1 MEKCNPFYPWSE
13 LQSFRLPQSVSQL
26 IIHQIILVI
35 QILANDP
42 RSFGLS
48 MKLLCFPGNF
58 PLKNLGDVS
67 FGEVTLTT
75 APFTFALLF
84 LASGFA

>member
-1 MEKCNPFYPWSE
+1 MIPGVLGSSCNC
-13 LQSFRLPQSVSQL
+13 
-26 IIHQIILVI
+26 
-35 QILANDP
+35 
-42 RSFGLS
+42 
-48 MKLLCFPGNF
+48 CFPGNF